1 MQRNPYNRSRIAES
15 INLIIYICPKMNVW
29 WDFYNWRSSVK
40 IFNVLRKRIT
50 ASAQPCQ
57 SASSLPRHS
66 LRMLLALSILL
77 ALLAA
82 CGDESS
88 SSVSPEPGDDSSSSV
103 IPASSGDLQSSS
115 SQKSSGKDKS
125 SSSIEEKSSSSVSG
139 KNSSSSAVESSSS
152 ARNSSSSSAIL
163 FKQCEEGEQKIVV
176 SKIDTGFVSC
186 KDGKWV
192 VDSIVD
198 VVKPRVY
205 PNMDSVFNP
214 AVTYGSFKDP
224 RDGKVYKTV
233 QYYMKLQSGNTTFID
248 SFTVMAQNLNY
259 ADTTIDSTTN
269 VFDDSKVEKRCYQDD
284 PWYCDNYFGALYTW
298 SEALGLPKVCDSV
311 GVADDSRC
319 NIKLGYDAK
328 VQGVCPEGW
337 HVMNETEWKH
347 YAFPRDLNAS
357 FAMLSRAIWKEGKNT
372 NSTGMSV
379 LPYGDGSAMAS
390 DRNVAI
396 LWLPQEEQAKEDV
409 GAMYV
414 SLSDSYFSIAPSYK
428 ISAFPVRCVMDEGDT
443 FVK

>member
-1 MQRNPYNRSRIAES
+1 M
-15 INLIIYICPKMNVW
+15 K
-29 WDFYNWRSSVK
+29 K
-40 IFNVLRKRIT
+40 IF
-50 ASAQPCQ
+50 A
-57 SASSLPRHS
+57 
-66 LRMLLALSILL
+66 LLSLL

-88 SSVSPEPGDDSSSSV
+88 SSAPDPIGEISSSSNDDNDS
-103 IPASSGDLQSSS
+103 ASSS
-115 SQKSSGKDKS
+115 SQKDSKKS
-125 SSSIEEKSSSSVSG
+125 SSSVAEKNSSSSVSG
-139 KNSSSSAVESSSS
+139 KNSSSSVVESSSS

-163 FKQCEEGEQKIVV
+163 FKQCEEG
-176 SKIDTGFVSC
+176 DTVISEMGLNVFYYRC
-186 KDGKWV
+186 HDNEWV
-192 VDSIVD
+192 LDSTVN
-198 VVKPRVY
+198 VVKPKVY

-233 QYYMKLQSGNTTFID
+233 QYYMEVQSGNTTVID
-248 SFTVMAQNLNY
+248 SFTVMTQNLNY
-259 ADTTIDSTTN
+259 ADTIIDSTTT

-347 YAFPRDLNAS
+347 FASPRGIDAS
-357 FAMLSRAIWKEGKNT
+357 YTMLSRAVWENEKKT
-372 NSTGMSV
+372 NSSGMSL
-379 LPYGDGSAMAS
+379 LPNGDENPSNGLATF
-390 DRNVAI
+390 
-396 LWLPQEEQAKEDV
+396 WLPEEKADDGL
-409 GAMYV
+409 GAIIV
-414 SLSDSYFSIAPSYK
+414 NISSSLIISPTYK
-428 ISAFPVRCVMDEGDT
+428 KGALPVRCVMDEGDT

>member
-1 MQRNPYNRSRIAES
+1 M
-15 INLIIYICPKMNVW
+15 
-29 WDFYNWRSSVK
+29 K
-40 IFNVLRKRIT
+40 IFN
-50 ASAQPCQ
+50 A
-57 SASSLPRHS
+57 
-66 LRMLLALSILL
+66 LALSVLL

-88 SSVSPEPGDDSSSSV
+88 SSAPDPIGEISSSSNDGNG
-103 IPASSGDLQSSS
+103 SSGKDKDASSS
-115 SQKSSGKDKS
+115 SQKDSQ
-125 SSSIEEKSSSSVSG
+125 KSSSSVAE
-139 KNSSSSAVESSSS
+139 KNSSSSVGSKNSSSS
-152 ARNSSSSSAIL
+152 VAESSSSSAIL

-176 SKIDTGFVSC
+176 SEIDTGFVSC

-198 VVKPRVY
+198 VVKPKVY

-214 AVTYGSFKDP
+214 AVTYGSFRDP

-233 QYYMKLQSGNTTFID
+233 QYYMEVQSGNTTVID
-248 SFTVMAQNLNY
+248 SFTVMTQNLNY
-259 ADTTIDSTTN
+259 ADTIIDSTTT
-269 VFDDSKVEKRCYQDD
+269 VFDDSKVEKRCYNDD
-284 PWYCDNYFGALYTW
+284 PWYCDNYFGGLYTW

-311 GVADDSRC
+311 GVADNSKC
-319 NIKLGYDAK
+319 NVKLGDDAK

-347 YAFPRDLNAS
+347 FASPRGIDAS
-357 FAMLSRAIWKEGKNT
+357 YTMLSRAVWKDVKNT
-372 NSTGMSV
+372 NSSGMSV

-396 LWLPQEEQAKEDV
+396 LWLPQEKQAKEDV

-428 ISAFPVRCVMDEGDT
+428 VSAFPVRCVMDEGDT
-443 FVK
+443 FIQ

>member
-1 MQRNPYNRSRIAES
+1 
-15 INLIIYICPKMNVW
+15 
-29 WDFYNWRSSVK
+29 VK
-40 IFNVLRKRIT
+40 YF
-50 ASAQPCQ
+50 A
-57 SASSLPRHS
+57 
-66 LRMLLALSILL
+66 
-77 ALLAA
+77 ALLLSAVLFVA
-82 CGDESS
+82 CSGESS
-88 SSVSPEPGDDSSSSV
+88 SSAPDPIGEISSSSNDGNG
-103 IPASSGDLQSSS
+103 SSGKDKDASSS
-115 SQKSSGKDKS
+115 SQKDSQ
-125 SSSIEEKSSSSVSG
+125 KSSSSVAE
-139 KNSSSSAVESSSS
+139 KNSSSSVGSKNSSSS
-152 ARNSSSSSAIL
+152 VAESSSSSAIL

-176 SKIDTGFVSC
+176 SEIDTGFVSC

-198 VVKPRVY
+198 VVKPKVY

-214 AVTYGSFKDP
+214 AVTYGSFRDP

-233 QYYMKLQSGNTTFID
+233 RYYMKLQSGETTFID

-259 ADTTIDSTTN
+259 ADTTIDSTTT

-284 PWYCDNYFGALYTW
+284 PWYCKNYFGALYTW

-347 YAFPRDLNAS
+347 YAFPRNVDAS
-357 FAMLSRAIWKEGKNT
+357 FAMLSRAVWKDGKNT

-379 LPYGDGSAMAS
+379 LPYGDGTYDSQNSMFWMAHEFKEKPKMGGAFMINGFSTSSAS
-390 DRNVAI
+390 SKYGF
-396 LWLPQEEQAKEDV
+396 L
-409 GAMYV
+409 Y
-414 SLSDSYFSIAPSYK
+414 
-428 ISAFPVRCVMDEGDT
+428 VRCVMDDGDT

>member
-1 MQRNPYNRSRIAES
+1 M
-15 INLIIYICPKMNVW
+15 
-29 WDFYNWRSSVK
+29 K
-40 IFNVLRKRIT
+40 IFN
-50 ASAQPCQ
+50 A
-57 SASSLPRHS
+57 
-66 LRMLLALSILL
+66 LALSGLL
-77 ALLAA
+77 ALLVAG
-82 CGDESS
+82 GDESRS
-88 SSVSPEPGDDSSSSV
+88 SAPDPIGEISSSSNDDNGS
-103 IPASSGDLQSSS
+103 ASSS
-115 SQKSSGKDKS
+115 SQKDSKNSSSSVDKKSSSSEQGNSSVGDKS
-125 SSSIEEKSSSSVSG
+125 SSSSAVKSSSSEDIFRVCDDG
-139 KNSSSSAVESSSS
+139 
-152 ARNSSSSSAIL
+152 
-163 FKQCEEGEQKIVV
+163 
-176 SKIDTGFVSC
+176 DTVISEMGLNVFYYRC
-186 KDGKWV
+186 HDNEWV
-192 VDSIVD
+192 LDSTVN
-198 VVKPRVY
+198 VVKPKVY

-233 QYYMKLQSGNTTFID
+233 RYYMKLQSGATTFID

-337 HVMNETEWKH
+337 HVMNEAEWKH
-347 YAFPRDLNAS
+347 YASPREVDAS
-357 FAMLSRAIWKEGKNT
+357 FAMLSRAVWNDGKNT

-379 LPYGDGSAMAS
+379 LPYGDEYPLTTSTFFWAVQEYKDNSMSGVEVLFSQADMTVRFAVSAS
-390 DRNVAI
+390 R
-396 LWLPQEEQAKEDV
+396 K
-409 GAMYV
+409 
-414 SLSDSYFSIAPSYK
+414 IAYDY
-428 ISAFPVRCVMDEGDT
+428 VRCVMDEGDT

>member
-1 MQRNPYNRSRIAES
+1 M
-15 INLIIYICPKMNVW
+15 
-29 WDFYNWRSSVK
+29 K
-40 IFNVLRKRIT
+40 IFN
-50 ASAQPCQ
+50 AW
-57 SASSLPRHS
+57 
-66 LRMLLALSILL
+66 ALSILL

-88 SSVSPEPGDDSSSSV
+88 SSAPDPIGEISSSSNEEPGSSSSV
-103 IPASSGDLQSSS
+103 A
-115 SQKSSGKDKS
+115 
-125 SSSIEEKSSSSVSG
+125 EKNSSSSVSG
-139 KNSSSSAVESSSS
+139 KNSSSSVVESSSS

-176 SKIDTGFVSC
+176 SEIDTGFVSC

-198 VVKPRVY
+198 VVKPKVY

-214 AVTYGSFKDP
+214 AVTYGSFRDP

-233 QYYMKLQSGNTTFID
+233 RYYMKLQSGETTFID

-259 ADTTIDSTTN
+259 ADTTIDSTTT

-311 GVADDSRC
+311 GVTDDSRC

-337 HVMNETEWKH
+337 HVMNEAEWKH
-347 YAFPRDLNAS
+347 YSAPRDIDVSYAL
-357 FAMLSRAIWKEGKNT
+357 LSRAVWKDGKNT
-372 NSTGMSV
+372 NSSGLSV
-379 LPYGDGSAMAS
+379 LPYGDGTYDSQNSMFWMAHEFKEKPKMGGAFMINGFSTSSAS
-390 DRNVAI
+390 SKYGF
-396 LWLPQEEQAKEDV
+396 L
-409 GAMYV
+409 Y
-414 SLSDSYFSIAPSYK
+414 
-428 ISAFPVRCVMDEGDT
+428 VRCVMDDGDT
-443 FVK
+443 FIQ

>member
-1 MQRNPYNRSRIAES
+1 
-15 INLIIYICPKMNVW
+15 
-29 WDFYNWRSSVK
+29 
-40 IFNVLRKRIT
+40 
-50 ASAQPCQ
+50 
-57 SASSLPRHS
+57 
-66 LRMLLALSILL
+66 
-77 ALLAA
+77 
-82 CGDESS
+82 
-88 SSVSPEPGDDSSSSV
+88 
-103 IPASSGDLQSSS
+103 
-115 SQKSSGKDKS
+115 
-125 SSSIEEKSSSSVSG
+125 
-139 KNSSSSAVESSSS
+139 
-152 ARNSSSSSAIL
+152 
-163 FKQCEEGEQKIVV
+163 
-176 SKIDTGFVSC
+176 
-186 KDGKWV
+186 
-192 VDSIVD
+192 
-198 VVKPRVY
+198 
-205 PNMDSVFNP
+205 
-214 AVTYGSFKDP
+214 
-224 RDGKVYKTV
+224 
-233 QYYMKLQSGNTTFID
+233 MKLQSGATTFID

-311 GVADDSRC
+311 GVADNSKC
-319 NIKLGYDAK
+319 NVKLGDDAK

-347 YAFPRDLNAS
+347 FALPRGIDAS
-357 FAMLSRAIWKEGKNT
+357 YTMLSRAVWKDGKNT
-372 NSTGMSV
+372 NSSGMSV

-396 LWLPQEEQAKEDV
+396 LWLPQEKQAKEDV

>member
-1 MQRNPYNRSRIAES
+1 
-15 INLIIYICPKMNVW
+15 
-29 WDFYNWRSSVK
+29 VK
-40 IFNVLRKRIT
+40 IFKSV
-50 ASAQPCQ
+50 
-57 SASSLPRHS
+57 
-66 LRMLLALSILL
+66 LALSVLL
-77 ALLAA
+77 TMLVA
-82 CGDESS
+82 C
-88 SSVSPEPGDDSSSSV
+88 GDDSSSSV
-103 IPASSGDLQSSS
+103 SPDSGASISDGNESSSSNKDGSSS
-115 SQKSSGKDKS
+115 SQKSS
-125 SSSIEEKSSSSVSG
+125 
-139 KNSSSSAVESSSS
+139 KNSSSSVAEKNSSSTVGSKNSSSS
-152 ARNSSSSSAIL
+152 VAESSSSSAIL

-176 SKIDTGFVSC
+176 SEIDTGFVSC

-198 VVKPRVY
+198 VVKPKVY

-248 SFTVMAQNLNY
+248 SFTVMTQNLNY
-259 ADTTIDSTTN
+259 ADTIIDSTTT

-311 GVADDSRC
+311 GVADNSKC
-319 NIKLGYDAK
+319 NVKLGDDAK

-347 YAFPRDLNAS
+347 FALPRGIDAS
-357 FAMLSRAIWKEGKNT
+357 YTMLSRAVWKDVKNT
-372 NSTGMSV
+372 NSSGMSV
-379 LPYGDGSAMAS
+379 LPYGDGTYDSQNSMFWMAHEFKEKPKMGGAFMINGFSTSSAS
-390 DRNVAI
+390 SKYGF
-396 LWLPQEEQAKEDV
+396 L
-409 GAMYV
+409 Y
-414 SLSDSYFSIAPSYK
+414 
-428 ISAFPVRCVMDEGDT
+428 VRCVMDEGDT